1 MSQLPPLANN
11 SKRWYFADDMNV
23 AVGRAVCRF
32 DRVVIASGFV
42 LGQYEGQ
49 ARELNARQ
57 G

>member
-11 SKRWYFADDMNV
+11 SRWWYFADDISV

-32 DRVVIASGFV
+32 GRVVIASGFV

-49 ARELNARQ
+49 ARELNAM

>member
-1 MSQLPPLANN
+1 MSV
-11 SKRWYFADDMNV
+11 RWWYFADGTNL

-32 DRVVIASGFV
+32 GRVAIASGFV

-49 ARELNARQ
+49 ARELNAM